1 MLNSPLAI
9 VTFLFV
15 IASFG
20 VGIFSLLKNP
30 KSKVVRLWFLMS
42 LASGLWSGFF
52 LLTLSAIEK
61 GIAGMPAVPGRLE
74 RIKDPHGRFIFIDYA
89 HTPDALKS
97 VLTELKHLT
106 KGKIITVFGCGGDR
120 DRGKRPK
127 MGFETA
133 RLSDICLVTSDNPRT
148 EDPDRIIAE
157 ILPGVKKEGKS
168 YLVEPDRKKAI
179 SLALKLAKK
188 GDVVLV
194 AGKGHEDYQIIGT
207 KKYPFSDHEVVRKFL

>member
-1 MLNSPLAI
+1 MAA
-9 VTFLFV
+9 VM
-15 IASFG
+15 
-20 VGIFSLLKNP
+20 VGLH
-30 KSKVVRLWFLMS
+30 
-42 LASGLWSGFF
+42 SGCDVG
-52 LLTLSAIEK
+52 AIEK